1 MARYI
6 RLFSDHLEQLL
17 AGGLLRPA
25 SLHQLLLL
33 IGRGRSAELHN
44 ASLEKVS
51 HVIGEDPEL
60 GTGLDACTFP
70 SLLRLIFWLVTAKYL
85 RVE

>member
-1 MARYI
+1 MVLY
-6 RLFSDHLEQLL
+6 
-17 AGGLLRPA
+17 PA

-33 IGRGRSAELHN
+33 IGRGQLAELHKVT
-44 ASLEKVS
+44 LEKVS
-51 HVIGEDPEL
+51 HVIGEDSEL

-70 SLLRLIFWLVTAKYL
+70 SSLQLIFWLVTAKYL